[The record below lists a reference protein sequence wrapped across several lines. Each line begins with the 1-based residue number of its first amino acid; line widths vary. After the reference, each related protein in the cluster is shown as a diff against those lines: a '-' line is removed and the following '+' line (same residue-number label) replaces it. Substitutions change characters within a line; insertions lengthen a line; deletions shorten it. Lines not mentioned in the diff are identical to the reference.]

1 MYDTIYD
8 TIRYKYI
15 DIQIYIYIYIYIYI
29 TCSVYIYIS
38 NEKHFCG
45 WDDTREALTQLYF
58 HCGLFKK
65 MKIKVSNLKRAKT
78 AVLKIWEYNTRH
90 ILVRII
96 ILRLK

>member
-15 DIQIYIYIYIYIYI
+15 DIQIYIYIYNMQCI
-29 TCSVYIYIS
+29 YIYIS

-58 HCGLFKK
+58 HCGPFKI
-65 MKIKVSNLKRAKT
+65 KIKVLNLKREKT
-78 AVLKIWEYNTRH
+78 VVLKAWEYHTSYIH
-90 ILVRII
+90 VLII
-96 ILRLK
+96 VP

>member
-15 DIQIYIYIYIYIYI
+15 DIQIYIYIYNMQCI
-29 TCSVYIYIS
+29 YIYIS

-78 AVLKIWEYNTRH
+78 AVLKKWEYNTRH